1 MEKKNNYLINITI
14 ALCSIYYFLMLIRI
28 IILKNGFIDMGYNSN
43 LVLFDFIN
51 QYHQSGLTKVLL
63 VNIIG
68 NVSIFIPLSIILR
81 HYFSFLNNYNIAFIG
96 FFTSLSFELIQ
107 LGTGWGVFDID
118 DIFLN
123 TLGCLIGII
132 IYHFIN
138 QHRQNNVSTSLFL
151 LSFGSI
157 GLISVYNYAPLLL
170 TTFII

>member
-14 ALCSIYYFLMLIRI
+14 ALCSIYYFWMLIRI

-51 QYHQSGLTKVLL
+51 QYHQSGLTK
-63 VNIIG
+63 
-68 NVSIFIPLSIILR
+68 FIPLSIILR

>member
-1 MEKKNNYLINITI
+1 
-14 ALCSIYYFLMLIRI
+14 MLIRI

-63 VNIIG
+63 KYYY
-68 NVSIFIPLSIILR
+68 NVSLFVPLSIILR

-138 QHRQNNVSTSLFL
+138 QHRQIMFRLF
-151 LSFGSI
+151 I
-157 GLISVYNYAPLLL
+157 L
-170 TTFII
+170 T

>member
-14 ALCSIYYFLMLIRI
+14 ALCSIYYFWMLIRI

-68 NVSIFIPLSIILR
+68 NVSLF
-81 HYFSFLNNYNIAFIG
+81 NYNIAFIG

>member
-1 MEKKNNYLINITI
+1 
-14 ALCSIYYFLMLIRI
+14 MLFRS
-28 IILKNGFIDMGYNSN
+28 KTN
-43 LVLFDFIN
+43 
-51 QYHQSGLTKVLL
+51 K
-63 VNIIG
+63 G
-68 NVSIFIPLSIILR
+68 NVSLFIPLSIILR